1 MVGFTSQR
9 KERKRQR
16 QRDKDRERALKA
28 RRFFEVTVFRTMVKP
43 PWAGNNV
50 LNFYFFQN
58 FLQKIGKRVGSLF
71 FWRLW
76 QKVINF
82 HQGWHCFHTIY
93 LFMRAYRIR
102 RRNTNIK
109 SWSQIQTFSR
119 CSFTNDFGSSLIS
132 ILMLKFC
139 FTDKIEVY
147 PSLTNILWDKYSFV
161 EKNYFVHLNRTEIGL
176 LMNLFNRLSKQF
188 GFVGQ
193 IVSIRL
199 FVFLICW
206 TNIRF
211 LQCQNEI

>member
-1 MVGFTSQR
+1 MVGFTTQR
-9 KERKRQR
+9 KRERDRDRQR

-28 RRFFEVTVFRTMVKP
+28 RSFLRWLYLGRWSNPRGPATMYWISIFF
-43 PWAGNNV
+43 
-50 LNFYFFQN
+50 
-58 FLQKIGKRVGSLF
+58 KIFSKKLERGWDHFS

-93 LFMRAYRIR
+93 LFMRAYRIG

-109 SWSQIQTFSR
+109 SWSQVQTFSR

-161 EKNYFVHLNRTEIGL
+161 EKKL
-176 LMNLFNRLSKQF
+176 LCTFKWN
-188 GFVGQ
+188 GDW
-193 IVSIRL
+193 I
-199 FVFLICW
+199 
-206 TNIRF
+206 TNE
-211 LQCQNEI
+211 LV